1 MDNSFDQHCSKTQQK
16 KELLGS
22 LLQIYYNIKSW
33 LVASF
38 VLTEEEKI
46 DAGIYIGRLRDDE

>member
-1 MDNSFDQHCSKTQQK
+1 MDNSFDQLSIETQLK
-16 KELLGS
+16 PTLLSS
-22 LLQIYYNIKSW
+22 LLQIYHNIKGW

-46 DAGIYIGRLRDDE
+46 DAGIYIGRVGEGE

>member
-1 MDNSFDQHCSKTQQK
+1 MDNSFDQNNSKTRLK
-16 KELLGS
+16 TELLGS

-38 VLTEEEKI
+38 VLTEEERI
-46 DAGIYIGRLRDDE
+46 DAGIYIGRLRNDE